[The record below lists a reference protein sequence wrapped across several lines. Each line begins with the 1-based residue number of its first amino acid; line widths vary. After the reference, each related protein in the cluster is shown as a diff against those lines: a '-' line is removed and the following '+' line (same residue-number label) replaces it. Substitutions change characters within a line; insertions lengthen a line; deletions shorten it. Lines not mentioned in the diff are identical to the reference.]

1 MFLKA
6 EHKSSIYSKKSGSK
20 LAALFNHCLTCISM
34 FNISFQD
41 VVYAEE
47 LDIIFVTETCLN
59 DNFTNNEILHK
70 GYDIIRKD
78 RVQLTN
84 AEVEY

>member
-1 MFLKA
+1 
-6 EHKSSIYSKKSGSK
+6 
-20 LAALFNHCLTCISM
+20 M